1 MSADTT
7 RARRAGR
14 RRRLIGALALVVAAL
29 AVNSATAAASIH
41 EKVAAICASGQ
52 GHQLE
57 PPGQLRAGSTSF
69 LRALQASG
77 LYELRFGIEPD
88 GTPNR
93 RAVTIDVDFEAPA
106 SKYADAGFYV
116 SFEDAGLLIFL
127 RAGIPDHPA
136 FAHCAGLVGATAG
149 AAAA

>member
-1 MSADTT
+1 MSAAA
-7 RARRAGR
+7 ARHRRPGHR
-14 RRRLIGALALVVAAL
+14 RRCIGPLALVLVALALSPGIASAA
-29 AVNSATAAASIH
+29 IH

-57 PPGQLRAGSTSF
+57 PPGQLRAGHTSF

-88 GTPNR
+88 GTPNA

-116 SFEDAGLLIFL
+116 SFEDGGLLIFL

-136 FAHCAGLVGATAG
+136 FAHCTELAGR
-149 AAAA
+149 